1 MNREKL
7 LEVLNTFKNK
17 KIKDI
22 IEPTTELLQNV
33 VIVFDDFDSDNDT
46 VPYIRVKSAIII
58 TEEAMND
65 ENLNLKEY
73 VINQLL
79 YTKIN
84 EASDKIGSILHIKND
99 LFNFTS
105 TDLYDFGSTL
115 TTEFYV
121 N

>member
-7 LEVLNTFKNK
+7 QEVLDTFKNK
-17 KIKDI
+17 RINNI
-22 IEPTTELLQNV
+22 IDPTTELLTNV
-33 VIVFDDFDSDNDT
+33 VIVFDDPDSDKDI
-46 VPYIRVKSAIII
+46 VPYIKVKSAIIV

-65 ENLNLKEY
+65 NNLDLKEY

-79 YTKIN
+79 YSKIN
-84 EASDKIGSILHIKND
+84 EVSDKIGSILHIKND
-99 LFNFTS
+99 LFNFTY